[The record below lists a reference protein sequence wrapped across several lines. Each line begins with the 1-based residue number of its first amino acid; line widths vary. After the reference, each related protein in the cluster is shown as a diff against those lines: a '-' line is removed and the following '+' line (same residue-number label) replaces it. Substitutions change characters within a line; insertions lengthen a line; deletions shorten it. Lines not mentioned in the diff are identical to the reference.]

1 MTGLRRKT
9 VACFVMRLGVCWT
22 VATAFSIPASA
33 QSLGS
38 LPMTYSGR
46 LTETSGAP
54 KDGAVDMVATFWT
67 AEFDGTQLG
76 QSFSFTSI
84 ILNQGVFSI
93 YFPFMASQVQDIFR
107 DGTEPVF

>member
-9 VACFVMRLGVCWT
+9 VACFVMRLGVCWAM
-22 VATAFSIPASA
+22 ATASSPHASA

-46 LTETSGAP
+46 LTETFGAP
-54 KDGAVDMVATFWT
+54 KEGAVDMVATFWT